1 MKRLSK
7 KGSRSCCKIAV
18 DTAVLFSSFH
28 QKNSL
33 EALLFEWCKN
43 GEIEI
48 SVSDYSVEE
57 LTLALN
63 VSPER
68 LSDFL
73 LNSKARIVS
82 DTKSRK
88 DPSYMTYVQEAKE
101 LPDVADRPVFIF
113 AKIFLRDTPD
123 GFFISGDREFMKFK
137 DRLDNRVKTLKEFI
151 KEML

>member
-1 MKRLSK
+1 MSK
-7 KGSRSCCKIAV
+7 KGFRNCCKVAI

-48 SVSDYSVEE
+48 FVSDYSVEE
-57 LTLALN
+57 LTLAIN

-73 LNSKARIVS
+73 LSSKAKVVS
-82 DTKSRK
+82 DVTLRK
-88 DPSYMTYVQEAKE
+88 DPDYKEYAKEAKE
-101 LPDVADRPVFIF
+101 FESVSDRPIF
-113 AKIFLRDTPD
+113 VLAKIFLRDNPQGYVIT
-123 GFFISGDREFMKFK
+123 GDKELLKVNEH
-137 DRLDNRVKTLKEFI
+137 LGNRVKTLKEFI
-151 KEML
+151 RELL